1 MLKTIFFI
9 TLLIF
14 SLIFT
19 LFYRRVPILNSKSE
33 GFESYF
39 ENIPSKC
46 PNVLIKK
53 DGKYILKNNRKAD
66 IPGVNPIEFDNLEEY
81 VEFIEWQRSQ
91 GIRCPV
97 LYLEETNDAQGGISY
112 KMYDNPRNPSYGL
125 PPRRLKKEQKLV
137 DAMHNKGS
145 YPGFDEQNQYVGVFT
160 PLDALHNVENTTAIA
175 LEEPSD
181 NAMDT
186 NWGGTDFS
194 RGEIADGKYGEKI
207 NRVKRK

>member
-1 MLKTIFFI
+1 MATQSRH
-9 TLLIF
+9 
-14 SLIFT
+14 SLPCIM
-19 LFYRRVPILNSKSE
+19 
-33 GFESYF
+33 
-39 ENIPSKC
+39 
-46 PNVLIKK
+46 
-53 DGKYILKNNRKAD
+53 
-66 IPGVNPIEFDNLEEY
+66 
-81 VEFIEWQRSQ
+81 
-91 GIRCPV
+91 
-97 LYLEETNDAQGGISY
+97 LEETNDAQGGISY

-186 NWGGTDFS
+186 NWEAQTLVV
-194 RGEIADGKYGEKI
+194 
-207 NRVKRK
+207 VKLQTANMVKN